1 MYLLRIYIYIY
12 IKKIILHFSGSNF
25 YKRKHNVESEAFRQI
40 FPQTPLIGIFGQ
52 GEIGL
57 TYLPNEKSIDTFSD
71 PSASKRRK
79 LQEEERFSHQE
90 FSHSFTTVFVMISF
104 LK

>member
-1 MYLLRIYIYIY
+1 M
-12 IKKIILHFSGSNF
+12 KFILHLSGSNF

-79 LQEEERFSHQE
+79 LQEEERLTHQD
-90 FSHSFTTVFVMISF
+90 FSHSFTTVFVLISF
-104 LK
+104 LKK